1 MAVMEQWSVI
11 SEPIS
16 DNYAADNNSGMS
28 VSLVCGDRKEELG
41 SIAWDRK
48 KSANPKKSMGDVL
61 REKVQEAQKAA
72 DELNKLEVAKMEKA
86 KEAFEPVRAQLQAEL
101 AAAGGLLQKLAG
113 LDFAEIERN
122 RDALEAISKVDFASV
137 EAARQKLEPL
147 REQLQTEFNTV
158 RDALDAVRTVDLFRL
173 DKARQMV
180 EDLRGLELV
189 ELEDRQ
195 KAVEP
200 IAKRLEAEREA
211 AQAAIDEY
219 DVQVAD
225 KIASLKVKAGSE
237 PL

>member
-61 REKVQEAQKAA
+61 REKVQEAA

-101 AAAGGLLQKLAG
+101 AAAGGLLQ
-113 LDFAEIERN
+113 
-122 RDALEAISKVDFASV
+122 
-137 EAARQKLEPL
+137 
-147 REQLQTEFNTV
+147 
-158 RDALDAVRTVDLFRL
+158 
-173 DKARQMV
+173 
-180 EDLRGLELV
+180 
-189 ELEDRQ
+189 
-195 KAVEP
+195 
-200 IAKRLEAEREA
+200 
-211 AQAAIDEY
+211 
-219 DVQVAD
+219 
-225 KIASLKVKAGSE
+225 
-237 PL
+237 